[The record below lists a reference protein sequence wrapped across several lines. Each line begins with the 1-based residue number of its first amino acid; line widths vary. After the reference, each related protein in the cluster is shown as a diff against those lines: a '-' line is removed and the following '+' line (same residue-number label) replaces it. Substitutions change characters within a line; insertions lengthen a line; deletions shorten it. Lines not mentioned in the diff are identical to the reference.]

1 MIRDAFVKSIRP
13 AVAAFVALAAL
24 GAAPVPYYASLS
36 RGKVYLRE
44 GPSYQHRVLW
54 IYQRK
59 GLPVQVL
66 NQYDIW
72 RRIRDSDG
80 TIGWVSGVMLSA
92 GRRTIVVTSKKPT
105 PLRDGAG
112 EGAHVIATAQTGVVA
127 KLEACKVDACKVSAD
142 GTEGWIDKKN
152 IWGVGVGEVF
162 Q

>member
-1 MIRDAFVKSIRP
+1 M
-13 AVAAFVALAAL
+13 ALAAL
-24 GAAPVPYYASLS
+24 GAAPGPYYASLS
-36 RGKVYLRE
+36 RDKVYLRE

-59 GLPVQVL
+59 GLPVEVL

-80 TIGWVSGVMLSA
+80 TIGWVSGVMLSV
-92 GRRTIVVTSKKPT
+92 GRRTIVVTSKKPA

-112 EGAHVIATAQTGVVA
+112 EGAHVIANAQTGVVA
-127 KLEACKVDACKVSAD
+127 KLEACKVDVCKISAD
-142 GTEGWIDKKN
+142 GTEGWIEKKN

>member
-1 MIRDAFVKSIRP
+1 MIRDALAKSIRP
-13 AVAAFVALAAL
+13 AVAALVALAAL
-24 GAAPVPYYASLS
+24 GAAPGPYYASLS
-36 RGKVYLRE
+36 RDKVFLRE

-54 IYQRK
+54 IYRRK
-59 GLPVQVL
+59 GLPVLVL

-72 RRIRDSDG
+72 RRIKDSDG
-80 TIGWVSGVMLSA
+80 TIGWVSGVMLNA
-92 GRRTIVVTSKKPT
+92 GRRTIVVTSKKAAPI
-105 PLRDGAG
+105 RDDAA
-112 EGAHVIATAQTGVVA
+112 EAAHVIAYAQTGVVA